1 VTWFRFFRRK
11 RADAEL
17 QEEIDAYLTEEVA
30 ENIGRGMSPREARRQ
45 ARIKLGNPQRVR
57 EELWQQNTITALDK
71 LWRDVRYA
79 ARALRRTP
87 GFSAVAVLVMAL
99 GIGANVALFTV
110 VRSVLLKPLPFKDPD
125 RLLMLYERGIGGDFQ
140 GDQFNV
146 VAGAMYG
153 EWRKQNHS
161 FADIA
166 LLGEDEFNLSGA
178 NGQLPERVRGANCT
192 WNLLPTLGVK
202 PVLGRNFTASDDEPS
217 ANGTVLLSWSL
228 WKRRFAADPA
238 ILNQIIHLNGHAYTV
253 IGILPAWFAFPNTST
268 QLWTPVYHDVPPEQM
283 TSLGAH
289 DFHVIGRLR
298 EGFTLTQGV
307 ADLSLISKHV
317 HDQHL
322 DNGFV
327 GMAANA
333 RSLLD
338 DMVGDIERPLYVLM
352 AAAACLFLIACLNV
366 ANLLGARAAARRK
379 ELAIRSALGG
389 GLLRLLR
396 ERLME
401 SFLLA
406 ACGGIAGMMLA
417 YGAIEWLVRTRQD
430 MSRVDSIHIDGV
442 VSAFTVGVVVLCALF
457 SGLISAFS
465 VQDKRVLA
473 TLHEGSR
480 TYSPG
485 RARATLRRALLMMEL
500 GLTVVLLV
508 GAGLLL
514 KSYRQLRATDIG
526 CATRNVLTMTLDLSG
541 DRYKERAQIVNFYTE
556 LLTRVRALPGVTAAG
571 FVRAV
576 PGQGYMGDQGFTIVE
591 HPPLPQ
597 GQAQYAID
605 RWADPDYFQ
614 AMGIPIIRG
623 HTFDA
628 DRKLDQANQ
637 AVISASFARQY
648 FPDEDPI
655 GKHIH
660 HDGRV
665 YEITGI
671 VGDTRYWAAK
681 PPEPIQ
687 YFPLFAGLWDYGTLV
702 VRSDRDVE
710 ALALP
715 VQRIVQALDRD
726 LPVSDVLTM
735 DQLLGKSTVDASF
748 NATLLAAFAVLS
760 LVLAAV
766 GLFGVLSYIV
776 AQRTSEI
783 GIRIALGARRQ
794 QVLQQM
800 LSDGLRPALFG
811 LVAGLGASFATGRL
825 ISTMLYETQALDL
838 TVYAAVTG
846 SLLLVAAL
854 ACVIPAWRASRLDP
868 MQALRAE

>member
-1 VTWFRFFRRK
+1 
-11 RADAEL
+11 
-17 QEEIDAYLTEEVA
+17 
-30 ENIGRGMSPREARRQ
+30 
-45 ARIKLGNPQRVR
+45 
-57 EELWQQNTITALDK
+57 
-71 LWRDVRYA
+71 
-79 ARALRRTP
+79 
-87 GFSAVAVLVMAL
+87 MAL
-99 GIGANVALFTV
+99 GTGANVTLFTV

-140 GDQFNV
+140 NDQFNV
-146 VAGAMYG
+146 VSGVMYA

-166 LLGEDEFNLSGA
+166 LLGYEEFNLSGA
-178 NGQLPERVRGANCT
+178 NGKLPEKVHGANCT
-192 WNLLPTLGVK
+192 WNLLPMLGVK
-202 PVLGRNFTASDDEPS
+202 PALGRSFTASDDQPS

-228 WKRRFAADPA
+228 WKRRFGGDRA
-238 ILNQIIHLNGHAYTV
+238 ILNQIIHLNGGTYTV
-253 IGILPAWFAFPNTST
+253 IGILPAWFAFPNASN
-268 QLWTPVYHDVPPEQM
+268 QLWTPVYHDMPPEQM

-298 EGFTLTQGV
+298 ERFTSAQGV

-322 DNGFV
+322 DNAFV

-333 RSLLD
+333 RPLLD
-338 DMVGDIERPLYVLM
+338 DMVGDIKRPLYVLT
-352 AAAACLFLIACLNV
+352 AAAGCVLLIACLNV
-366 ANLLGARAAARRK
+366 ANLLIARAAARRK
-379 ELAIRSALGG
+379 ELAIRSALGAG
-389 GLLRLLR
+389 RLRLLR

-406 ACGGIAGMMLA
+406 ASGGIAGVTLA
-417 YGAIEWLVRTRQD
+417 YGAIEWLARTRQD
-430 MSRVDSIHIDGV
+430 MSRVDSIHIDGM
-442 VSAFTVGVVVLCALF
+442 VSAFTVGIVALCALF

-465 VQDKRVLA
+465 VQDKQVLA
-473 TLHEGSR
+473 TLHEASR
-480 TYSPG
+480 SYSSG
-485 RARATLRRALLMMEL
+485 RAMATLRRVLLMVEL

-514 KSYRQLRATDIG
+514 KSYRQLRLADIG
-526 CATRNVLTMTLDLSG
+526 CTTQNVLTMRLDLSG
-541 DRYKERAQIVNFYTE
+541 DRYKKPAQIVNFYTA
-556 LLTRVRALPGVTAAG
+556 LLTRVRALPGVTMAG

-597 GQAQYAID
+597 GQVQDAID
-605 RWADPDYFQ
+605 RWADPGYFQ
-614 AMGIPIIRG
+614 AMGIPILRG
-623 HTFDA
+623 HPFDA
-628 DRKLDQANQ
+628 NRMLDQANQ
-637 AVISASFARQY
+637 TVISASFARQY
-648 FPDEDPI
+648 LPNEDPI

-660 HDGRV
+660 LDDRDYG
-665 YEITGI
+665 ITGI

-687 YFPLFAGLWDYGTLV
+687 YFPLFAGWWNYGTLV

-710 ALALP
+710 QLALP
-715 VQRIVQALDRD
+715 VQRIVQELDHD

-735 DQLLGKSTVDASF
+735 DQLLGKSTLDASF

-783 GIRIALGARRQ
+783 GIRIALGAGRQ
-794 QVLQQM
+794 QVLQKM
-800 LSDGLRPALFG
+800 ISDGLRPALFG
-811 LVAGLGASFATGRL
+811 LVAGLGASVAAGRL
-825 ISTMLYETQALDL
+825 ISTMLYETQPLDPA
-838 TVYAAVTG
+838 VFAAVTG
-846 SLLLVAAL
+846 VVLLVAVL
-854 ACVIPAWRASRLDP
+854 ACVVPAWRASRLDP

>member
-1 VTWFRFFRRK
+1 
-11 RADAEL
+11 
-17 QEEIDAYLTEEVA
+17 
-30 ENIGRGMSPREARRQ
+30 M
-45 ARIKLGNPQRVR
+45 
-57 EELWQQNTITALDK
+57 
-71 LWRDVRYA
+71 
-79 ARALRRTP
+79 
-87 GFSAVAVLVMAL
+87 
-99 GIGANVALFTV
+99 
-110 VRSVLLKPLPFKDPD
+110 
-125 RLLMLYERGIGGDFQ
+125 
-140 GDQFNV
+140 
-146 VAGAMYG
+146 
-153 EWRKQNHS
+153 
-161 FADIA
+161 
-166 LLGEDEFNLSGA
+166 
-178 NGQLPERVRGANCT
+178 
-192 WNLLPTLGVK
+192 
-202 PVLGRNFTASDDEPS
+202 
-217 ANGTVLLSWSL
+217 
-228 WKRRFAADPA
+228 
-238 ILNQIIHLNGHAYTV
+238 
-253 IGILPAWFAFPNTST
+253 
-268 QLWTPVYHDVPPEQM
+268 
-283 TSLGAH
+283 
-289 DFHVIGRLR
+289 IGRLR
-298 EGFTLTQGV
+298 GGVTPAQGI

-333 RSLLD
+333 RPLLD
-338 DMVGDIERPLYVLM
+338 DMVGDIKRPLYVLM
-352 AAAACLFLIACLNV
+352 AAAGCVFLIACLNV
-366 ANLLGARAAARRK
+366 ANLLVARAAARRK

-389 GLLRLLR
+389 GWLRLLR

-401 SFLLA
+401 SVLLA

-465 VQDKRVLA
+465 VQDKQVLT
-473 TLHEGSR
+473 TLQEGSR
-480 TYSPG
+480 TYSSG
-485 RARATLRRALLMMEL
+485 RARATLRRALLMVEL

-514 KSYRQLRATDIG
+514 KSYRKLRSTDIG
-526 CATRNVLTMTLDLSG
+526 CTTQNVLTMTLDLSG
-541 DRYKERAQIVNFYTE
+541 DRYKKGAQIVNFYTE

-571 FVRAV
+571 FVRSV
-576 PGQGYMGDQGFTIVE
+576 PGQGYMGDEGFTIVE

-605 RWADPDYFQ
+605 RWADPGYFQ
-614 AMGIPIIRG
+614 AMGIPILRG
-623 HTFDA
+623 HAFDA
-628 DRKLDQANQ
+628 TRKLDQANQ

-648 FPDEDPI
+648 FPYEDPI

-660 HDGRV
+660 LDDRV
-665 YEITGI
+665 YQITGI
-671 VGDTRYWAAK
+671 VGDIRYLVAK
-681 PPEPIQ
+681 PPKPIQ
-687 YFPLFAGLWDYGTLV
+687 YFPLFAGIWNYGTLV

-710 ALALP
+710 QFALP
-715 VQRIVQALDRD
+715 VQRIVQALDHD
-726 LPVSDVLTM
+726 LPVSEVLTM
-735 DQLLGKSTVDASF
+735 DQLLGKSAVDASF

-811 LVAGLGASFATGRL
+811 LVAGLGSSVAAGRL
-825 ISTMLYETQALDL
+825 IRTMLYETQAFDL

-846 SLLLVAAL
+846 VLLLVAAL
-854 ACVIPAWRASRLDP
+854 ACLVPAWRASQLDP
-868 MQALRAE
+868 MRALRSE